1 MEEATDGLRR
11 HGHGGSLDGM
21 SVHAGHFVA
30 PSRRDKTLPHIGLYF
45 RVILII
51 IADGSQ
57 IVPPLLVSANTPGTK
72 NGLSGFENSGVE
84 YKLEKKFLSLSVPCE
99 SGCLPT

>member
-11 HGHGGSLDGM
+11 HGSLDGM

-30 PSRRDKTLPHIGLYF
+30 RRDKTLPHIGLYF
-45 RVILII
+45 RVILNI
-51 IADGSQ
+51 IADGSE
-57 IVPPLLVSANTPGTK
+57 IGPPLWVSANTPGTK